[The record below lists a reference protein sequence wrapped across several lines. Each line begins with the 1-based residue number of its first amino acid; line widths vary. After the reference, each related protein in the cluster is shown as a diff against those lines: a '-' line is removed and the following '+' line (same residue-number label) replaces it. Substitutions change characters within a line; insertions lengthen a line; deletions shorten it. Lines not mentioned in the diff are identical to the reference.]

1 MKAVTN
7 GSRPVLKLA
16 ALFSIIFLTG
26 CTGYF
31 KPMLKPIPRDTSA
44 TKVMPNLTL
53 SLKRID
59 ESIVGMQKKRDGNI
73 QTGRIL
79 NLATFGLGAGA
90 GAYGLHSGH
99 ANAIKNLAYASGAT
113 YVGANLFA
121 PLDHSIIYDSGI
133 QALSCISQKGDTL
146 RAVMP
151 LYKDLKNES
160 SAYIN
165 SCNAGN
171 FQAQYNAV
179 VSARQKAIF
188 AYEYAENSDMAAAS
202 QVTTAAQNVVNKVNS
217 ELLKRSNSPE
227 AILNAARSLS
237 SFATANTFG
246 QSNEAPKGGAAKA
259 RDANK
264 SDCDEQRL
272 SLEINRYQQIEK
284 TLTDAINVTGSFNTV
299 CTQEITAIF
308 PLSLSSEQ
316 ITVKQGVTH
325 NIIISGG
332 RPIYS
337 KNHNSPPD
345 GLSVQLILPNTLI
358 VTGTKM
364 APATPEKFTVRI
376 SDSSAIALTKEL
388 EITFSQ

>member
-1 MKAVTN
+1 MKAITN
-7 GSRPVLKLA
+7 GSPVLKLA
-16 ALFSIIFLTG
+16 AFLSIIFLTG
-26 CTGYF
+26 CAGYF

-44 TKVMPNLTL
+44 TKVMPNLSL
-53 SLKRID
+53 SLKKID
-59 ESIVGMQKKRDGNI
+59 ESIVEIQEKRDGNI

-146 RAVMP
+146 RALMP
-151 LYKDLKNES
+151 LYEYIRNEKN
-160 SAYIN
+160 AYIDSCDAAN
-165 SCNAGN
+165 SKD
-171 FQAQYNAV
+171 QYAAV
-179 VSARQKAIF
+179 LDARQKAIF
-188 AYEYAENSDMAAAS
+188 AYDFAEKSDMAAAS

-227 AILNAARSLS
+227 AILNAAKSLS

-246 QSNEAPKGGAAKA
+246 QPNEVPVGNAQGAKNAGEPP
-259 RDANK
+259 
-264 SDCDEQRL
+264 CDGQRL
-272 SLEINRYQQIEK
+272 TLEVNRYQQIEK
-284 TLTDAINVTGSFNTV
+284 TLTDAINVTGSLNTA
-299 CTQEITAIF
+299 CTQEITAIL
-308 PLSLSSEQ
+308 PLNLSAEQ

-337 KNHNSPPD
+337 KNHSSPPD
-345 GLSVQLILPNTLI
+345 GLSVQLILPNTLV
-358 VTGTKM
+358 VTGTK
-364 APATPEKFTVRI
+364 APTTSEELIVTI

-388 EITFSQ
+388 KITFSK